1 MSGGAYQYEFGRVRD
16 VADEVD
22 RRTEAAEDPNRG
34 PVVRRVYGSTSRRW
48 LSAEESAPILAAV
61 DAERRWFAAHLRL
74 VAEAMRCVEWV
85 DSDDYG
91 PGDEV
96 EAIRALRAHAAA
108 PRVDPAR
115 EVAVD
120 DVRKLAEWIWSDL
133 HQHDGREARLRD
145 AIGAQI
151 VKGAPG
157 QIQLL
162 PEADQVAFLVAV
174 LRACPGAACVAV
186 DAAKVARPWEDSPTD
201 MEGSEGERDRL
212 ALGRQVKPGSDWT
225 GLVGTFSTSPGVWR
239 ADYGPCVA
247 TGDGLFASAPEAER
261 DLDLSLEADGWVLAP
276 APLVSRG

>member
-1 MSGGAYQYEFGRVRD
+1 M
-16 VADEVD
+16 
-22 RRTEAAEDPNRG
+22 
-34 PVVRRVYGSTSRRW
+34 
-48 LSAEESAPILAAV
+48 
-61 DAERRWFAAHLRL
+61 
-74 VAEAMRCVEWV
+74 
-85 DSDDYG
+85 
-91 PGDEV
+91 
-96 EAIRALRAHAAA
+96 
-108 PRVDPAR
+108 
-115 EVAVD
+115 D

-174 LRACPGAACVAV
+174 LRACPGAAC
-186 DAAKVARPWEDSPTD
+186 PWEDSPTD
-201 MEGSEGERDRL
+201 GEGSEGERDRR
-212 ALGRQVKPGSDWT
+212 ALGRLVRSGSDWT

-247 TGDGLFASAPEAER
+247 VGDGLFSSAQDAER
-261 DLDLSLEADGWVLAP
+261 DLDLALEADGWVLAP